1 MTPEIAEF
9 KSVPEG
15 VLITYEDRHGAICP
29 PVLLYQI
36 LSIDRPVAVEG
47 ESESLGLSPSKQ
59 TESPVTRTFS

>member
-36 LSIDRPVAVEG
+36 LSIDRLRAN
-47 ESESLGLSPSKQ
+47 LNL
-59 TESPVTRTFS
+59 